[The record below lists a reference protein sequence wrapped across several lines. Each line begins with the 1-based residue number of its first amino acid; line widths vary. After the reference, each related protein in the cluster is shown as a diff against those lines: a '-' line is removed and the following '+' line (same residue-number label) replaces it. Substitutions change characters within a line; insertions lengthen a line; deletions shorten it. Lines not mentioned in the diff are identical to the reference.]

1 MLSDGPCEN
10 RAVNSCEP
18 APPIVG
24 SAESVP
30 PLLSAG
36 PPPLVAGPRLASGPW
51 DFWATVGFTVAIGA
65 AGIGAQAI
73 ILVVA
78 LAAGAIFHFKVSLD
92 GLESNGLLL
101 GLATCASAPLV
112 MGLAWFFA
120 TLRKTMSAR
129 DYLALRM
136 VPARTVV
143 RWAVVMLVFLAVSD
157 GFTYLLG
164 KPIVPEFMERAY
176 ATAGF
181 VPLLWL
187 TVLVAAPVSEETVFR
202 GFFFAGVSRSRLGAV
217 GAIVLGSL
225 IWSGLHL
232 QYDAYGMMS
241 IFLGG
246 LLLGWARWK
255 TNSTLLA
262 IILHALMNLLATLEV
277 VVKLHYRGGG

>member
-1 MLSDGPCEN
+1 ML
-10 RAVNSCEP
+10 
-18 APPIVG
+18 
-24 SAESVP
+24 
-30 PLLSAG
+30 
-36 PPPLVAGPRLASGPW
+36 GPW
-51 DFWATVGFTVAIGA
+51 GFWSTVGFTVGIGV
-65 AGIGAQAI
+65 AGIVAQAI
-73 ILVVA
+73 LVA
-78 LAAGAIFHFKVSLD
+78 AAMAAGAVFHFEVSLD

-112 MGLAWFFA
+112 VGLAWFFA
-120 TLRKTMSAR
+120 TLRKTMPVR
-129 DYLALRM
+129 EYLALRL
-136 VPARTVV
+136 VPARTGA
-143 RWAVVMLVFLAVSD
+143 RWAGVILLFLAGSD
-157 GFTYLLG
+157 GLSYLLG

-232 QYDAYGMMS
+232 QYDAYGMAS
-241 IFLGG
+241 IFVVG

-255 TNSTLLA
+255 TNSTLLTVL
-262 IILHALMNLLATLEV
+262 LHALMNLVATLEV
-277 VVKLHYRGGG
+277 VVKLHFFRSAA